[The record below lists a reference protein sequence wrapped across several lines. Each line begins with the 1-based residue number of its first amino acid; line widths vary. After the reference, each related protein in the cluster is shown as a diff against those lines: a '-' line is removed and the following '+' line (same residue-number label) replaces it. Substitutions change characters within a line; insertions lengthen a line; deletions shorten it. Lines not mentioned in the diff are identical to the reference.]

1 MQEEPLTGKPV
12 SPADQALLDAYYQE
26 PVKQAD
32 RFVDLAKEL
41 LKLELAIPGIYAAAL
56 RLVSREQSANP
67 NWVFIAFSLWLIAL
81 VLTLFALVPRR
92 YQVLEQALRYVRPDH
107 GKGPLSI
114 AEYFQ
119 KSAQVKRRLLLG
131 AAPLFFFGIIAA
143 VLAVLA

>member
-1 MQEEPLTGKPV
+1 MQDEPLTGKPV
-12 SPADQALLDAYYQE
+12 SPAEQALLDAYYQE

-32 RFVDLAKEL
+32 RFVDLAREL

-81 VLTLFALVPRR
+81 VLTLCALFPRR
-92 YQVLEQALRYVRPDH
+92 YQVLEQAIRHVRPDH

-114 AEYFQ
+114 KEYFQ
-119 KSAQVKRRLLLG
+119 KSARVKRLLLLW
-131 AAPLFFFGIIAA
+131 AVPLFFCGIIAA
-143 VLAVLA
+143 VLAVFE